1 MNKEFANWLSLS
13 GDLTESADTGR
24 IVCPSCGKGPIDFR
38 FVGRG
43 LFSSIGRWLRS
54 LSDRP
59 PLAGLSSGVVVLAL
73 NLRPRYI

>member
-38 FVGRG
+38 FVGRIATA
-43 LFSSIGRWLRS
+43 LVTWMF
-54 LSDRP
+54 
-59 PLAGLSSGVVVLAL
+59 GVVLVCAAFTF
-73 NLRPRYI
+73 RG